1 MSEILGILGL
11 MVLFVA
17 FGLMHRGGQTRAG
30 CGSCPH
36 EPGPDCSCDVIHDI
50 SESTH
55 VRR

>member
-11 MVLFVA
+11 VVLFVA
-17 FGLMHRGGQTRAG
+17 FGLMHRGGQAAAG

-36 EPGPDCSCDVIHDI
+36 EPGPDCSCDVIRDI

-55 VRR
+55 ARH